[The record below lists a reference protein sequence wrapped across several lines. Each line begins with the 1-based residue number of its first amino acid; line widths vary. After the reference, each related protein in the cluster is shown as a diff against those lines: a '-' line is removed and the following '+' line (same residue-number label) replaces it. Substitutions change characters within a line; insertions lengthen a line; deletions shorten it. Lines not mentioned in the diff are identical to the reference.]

1 MIKKAIAKIKSM
13 FDLEDEEEQFE
24 EVPVDDYYK
33 PKKENSR
40 PSLINLSS
48 HRNKQEIMI
57 LEPVSYAETMQIA
70 DYIKHKKILIIN
82 LNKAD
87 KELAHHIMAFL
98 QGACYVQDG
107 HMENIA
113 ENIFLFTPSSIEI
126 VLEAKRPKIKETHQF
141 VNK

>member
-1 MIKKAIAKIKSM
+1 MIKKAIAKLKSI
-13 FDLEDEEEQFE
+13 FDLEEEEEQYE
-24 EVPVDDYYK
+24 EVPSEEYYK
-33 PKKENSR
+33 PKKESSR

-48 HRNKQEIMI
+48 HRNKQDILI

-87 KELAHHIMAFL
+87 KDLAHHIMAFL

-113 ENIFLFTPSSIEI
+113 DNIFLFTPANIDIISETQH
-126 VLEAKRPKIKETHQF
+126 PKTK
-141 VNK
+141 